1 MEKELVEKVSAY
13 INRAEHYLFDR
24 RFDIAYN
31 SYMDALYAIGAYFVY
46 RDTGMLLPAGELVGM
61 LESRW
66 PEVHEVIKRYSGIT
80 SFDEETVSA
89 LREDVERLRE
99 MMASQGSEG

>member
-1 MEKELVEKVSAY
+1 MEKEFIEKISAY
-13 INRAEHYLFDR
+13 VGRAEYYLSER
-24 RFDIAYN
+24 RFDMAYN

-46 RDTGMLLPAGELVGM
+46 RDTGMLLPAGELMGM
-61 LESRW
+61 LESRY

-89 LREDVERLRE
+89 LREDVERLRG
-99 MMASQGSEG
+99 MMTLPSSEK